1 MAFTRA
7 YMREHAGDPSPF
19 GRRFKMRLRT
29 MRAGRL
35 IHANA
40 GDPFKFGKFF
50 KRITKP
56 PKALRKL
63 TIGKALGGLAK
74 VASFAAPLLPGIG
87 GIAAGALAGL
97 AGGGPG
103 NVSGQA
109 PELMDQMPIGAPI
122 QRPQMTDMYVP
133 GIEVSAPRPRRGS
146 RQSDLLALLQQL
158 LDQQNEDFDEPE
170 EEVYELPDSEDYE
183 EDE

>member
-7 YMREHAGDPSPF
+7 YMRQHQGDPSPIM
-19 GRRFKMRLRT
+19 RRVKVRLRT

-63 TIGKALGGLAK
+63 TIGKAIGGLAK
-74 VASFAAPLLPGIG
+74 VASFAAPFIPGIG
-87 GIAAGALAGL
+87 GLVGGALAGL
-97 AGGGPG
+97 SGGGPG
-103 NVSGQA
+103 PMTSA
-109 PELMDQMPIGAPI
+109 PELMEQQTPSMPY
-122 QRPQMTDMYVP
+122 TVP
-133 GIEVSAPRPRRGS
+133 GIEVSAPRTSRRRGS
-146 RQSDLLALLQQL
+146 ARFTDFEELLRQL
-158 LDQQNEDFDEPE
+158 LEQQQTEQEYDEPE
-170 EEVYELPDSEDYE
+170 EQLEFLPEADYYDE
-183 EDE
+183 EE